1 MNDVR
6 LNDTSANEEPKNAKT
21 KAKTKDEQD
30 LEDLIFK
37 ENQEV
42 RDSTESQESVE
53 RKSDAENSDGK
64 ESNRPSLLNR
74 ASLTNVIPMDKLK
87 NGANNAGKLLCTS
100 LNKVKEKS
108 AGAYETAKNSS
119 AGNKFSAGLNKA
131 VSAGSETFGKLK
143 ETDTYK
149 MSSNFASTQYE
160 RTSVAASA
168 TLEKARAG
176 ASVGLEMAKSNANTL
191 KAKVGGSDKGQ

>member
-6 LNDTSANEEPKNAKT
+6 LHSTSSNEGQKN
-21 KAKTKDEQD
+21 AKTKDEQE

-37 ENQEV
+37 EHQDAGNSS
-42 RDSTESQESVE
+42 DSQESVE
-53 RKSDAENSDGK
+53 RQSDAEQFDGK
-64 ESNRPSLLNR
+64 ETNRRSLLNR

-87 NGANNAGKLLCTS
+87 NGANNAGKLLGTTFT
-100 LNKVKEKS
+100 KVKEKS
-108 AGAYETAKNSS
+108 AGAYETAKNSN
-119 AGNKFSAGLNKA
+119 AGNKLSAGLNKA
-131 VSAGSETFGKLK
+131 VSAGSETIGKLK

-160 RTSVAASA
+160 RTTVAASA

-191 KAKVGGSDKGQ
+191 KSKVGGSEKGQ